1 MSDNDT
7 RNHIKQ
13 IIRSFRI
20 KNIETPID
28 KQVTPKELNDVIKR
42 LNVKKKTPGIDEIQ
56 NTHLKNLPRKGK
68 MQLFCIIKACLHLQ
82 HFPEEWKKAKIVPIA
97 KPSKDKMFASN
108 YRPISLLSNIGKI
121 YEKILL
127 NRLITADNKIINEQF
142 GFRQKRD
149 TTMQLASFV
158 DNICYN
164 FNINKSTSMLTLDIE
179 RSFDT
184 VWHGRRIAKLIEQE
198 LPEYLIKTT
207 ISYLQGRTFQTTI
220 QDTLSTSFKIP
231 AGVPQGSLL
240 APTLFTYFI
249 NDLPKHP
256 NTELALFADDTAIYS
271 NSFKLN
277 KANDYL
283 QRNITEF
290 EKFYNKWKIRVN
302 TDKTK
307 LIHFTKKTKEKNI
320 KQLTFNND
328 IIKTEK
334 EIKYLGVILD
344 SKLNFNSHINKV
356 TSKATGAITALYPL
370 LSGYSPLKKE
380 LKTFLCKQ
388 FIYLLLIL

>member
-1 MSDNDT
+1 M
-7 RNHIKQ
+7 
-13 IIRSFRI
+13 
-20 KNIETPID
+20 
-28 KQVTPKELNDVIKR
+28 
-42 LNVKKKTPGIDEIQ
+42 
-56 NTHLKNLPRKGK
+56 
-68 MQLFCIIKACLHLQ
+68 
-82 HFPEEWKKAKIVPIA
+82 
-97 KPSKDKMFASN
+97 
-108 YRPISLLSNIGKI
+108 
-121 YEKILL
+121 LL
-127 NRLITADNKIINEQF
+127 NRLIAADNKIINEQF
-142 GFRQKRD
+142 GFRQKRG
-149 TTMQLASFV
+149 TTMQLARIV
-158 DNICYN
+158 YNICYN

-179 RSFDT
+179 RAFDT
-184 VWHGRRIAKLIEQE
+184 IWHGGLIAKLIEHE

-277 KANDYL
+277 KTNDYL

-307 LIHFTKKTKEKNI
+307 RIHFIKK
-320 KQLTFNND
+320 KQKKKILNN
-328 IIKTEK
+328 
-334 EIKYLGVILD
+334 LP
-344 SKLNFNSHINKV
+344 S
-356 TSKATGAITALYPL
+356 IT
-370 LSGYSPLKKE
+370 
-380 LKTFLCKQ
+380 T
-388 FIYLLLIL
+388 